1 MPRRPHAASAS
12 FALAVAAVLGITDGL
27 VLSPNRNPTKSVAPL
42 VRPLILQSARLT
54 RQRYDALQIEGTNR
68 RPPTEYELNR
78 GKAIDALNA
87 DATRFA
93 DAELDWSIYSEQIQ
107 LADPTGV
114 RARGL
119 ANYKRFF
126 QLVRLFRS
134 LMVDD
139 VSVRHRLRVDDANGR
154 IVICWYSTWRTS
166 MAKKPIQIDAVS
178 YYSLDDR
185 GFVEAHEVDRVE
197 INGKRRSPET
207 AWERLQEL
215 VAGGPGQMYPA

>member
-1 MPRRPHAASAS
+1 MARRPYAASAG
-12 FALAVAAVLGITDGL
+12 FALAVAAVLGMTDGL
-27 VLSPNRNPTKSVAPL
+27 VLSPNRNPTKAVAPL

-54 RQRYDALQIEGTNR
+54 RRRYDALQIEGTNR

-87 DATRFA
+87 DAVRFA

-134 LMVDD
+134 LARVKLNVASMAWGC
-139 VSVRHRLRVDDANGR
+139 RGPRRRRRVDGVDATQVAHGR
-154 IVICWYSTWRTS
+154 RRQRAPPPARRRRERAHRDLLV
-166 MAKKPIQIDAVS
+166 
-178 YYSLDDR
+178 LDVENFHGQKTDSDR
-185 GFVEAHEVDRVE
+185 RRV
-197 INGKRRSPET
+197 
-207 AWERLQEL
+207 LLL
-215 VAGGPGQMYPA
+215 VR